1 MWNYNKF
8 IDKIIIGPMPK
19 PSKYI
24 ASRKTNLA
32 AAQAVLEENFDK
44 KTLEQ
49 TLSESQTELH
59 NAQQQ
64 IASLESALSDK
75 VAACSELSLF
85 LQEAEMKSE
94 EYLSQLAE
102 KRAQYQSLYKELRL
116 ERQRAKRAHAKK
128 VNLEQQVSLLKAAGL
143 SQSHE
148 LKNMSVKAEKAIDS
162 LLQLEN
168 QNSALNNKLSQCVK
182 NLQAEMQNCQNK
194 LHIVQN
200 KLLNSK
206 SLSSKLKKQ
215 VDQAKEVQ
223 KQAVAGAQQKQQK
236 LSSVYHL
243 LHKGVYTEKT

>member
-1 MWNYNKF
+1 MWDYNKF

-24 ASRKTNLA
+24 ASRKANLA

-94 EYLSQLAE
+94 EYLSQLWCS
-102 KRAQYQSLYKELRL
+102 SLRHHLICAVAKLRL
-116 ERQRAKRAHAKK
+116 EIFC
-128 VNLEQQVSLLKAAGL
+128 NLNLALGTLLA
-143 SQSHE
+143 
-148 LKNMSVKAEKAIDS
+148 LK
-162 LLQLEN
+162 
-168 QNSALNNKLSQCVK
+168 
-182 NLQAEMQNCQNK
+182 
-194 LHIVQN
+194 IV
-200 KLLNSK
+200 
-206 SLSSKLKKQ
+206 
-215 VDQAKEVQ
+215 
-223 KQAVAGAQQKQQK
+223 
-236 LSSVYHL
+236 
-243 LHKGVYTEKT
+243 